1 MNLNLAGLNA
11 VVTGGTSGIG
21 GAIVEALAQEGVNVA
36 FCSRSEQKVQRM
48 LDRLATYPIEA
59 QGRALDVNDT
69 EGFQDWL
76 AELGKVDIFIPN
88 VSAISGDWADA
99 LATDIKATI
108 AATEAAIPYLEQSSQ
123 GAITYISSVAA
134 TFACPGLEAYGAVKA
149 AMAHYMKSLSLS
161 LVDQGIRVNS
171 VAPGE
176 IYVEDGF
183 WGDIEKEDPEGF
195 KEAVERNPMG
205 RMGTP
210 EEVANVAVF
219 ISSPAASLVSGAHW
233 VVDGAATTNLQV

>member
-1 MNLNLAGLNA
+1 MNLNLKGLSA

-21 GAIVEALAQEGVNVA
+21 GAIVDVLAQEGVNVA
-36 FCSRSEQKVQRM
+36 FCSRSEEKVQRM
-48 LDRLATYPIEA
+48 LDKLAAYPVEA
-59 QGRALDVNDT
+59 QGRALDINDS
-69 EGFQDWL
+69 EGFKDWL
-76 AELGKVDIFIPN
+76 AELGKVDILIPN
-88 VSAISGDWADA
+88 VSAISGDWVDA
-99 LATDIKATI
+99 VATDINATI

-134 TFACPGLEAYGAVKA
+134 TFACPGMEAYGAVKA

-161 LVDQGIRVNS
+161 LVDQGIRVNA

-176 IYVEDGF
+176 IYVEDGY
-183 WGDIEKEDPEGF
+183 WGDIEKQDPEAF
-195 KEAVERNPMG
+195 QEAVERNPMK

-219 ISSPAASLVSGAHW
+219 LSSPAASLVSGAHW
-233 VVDGAATTNLQV
+233 VVDGAATMHLQM